1 MVLTVMWENVLTM
14 VGEDVRVIALVSS
27 VSCVDVTTHH
37 SSPLLGLI
45 QLACEPVK
53 AVDD

>member
-1 MVLTVMWENVLTM
+1 MVLTVMWEDVLTV

-27 VSCVDVTTHH
+27 VSRVDAATHR

-45 QLACEPVK
+45 QLACEPVR

>member
-27 VSCVDVTTHH
+27 VSRVDATHRVVA
-37 SSPLLGLI
+37 PWW
-45 QLACEPVK
+45 V
-53 AVDD
+53 